1 VVTSA
6 VIGQRRPKTVTERLT
21 ACLLFIGRD
30 IQRLDQGTGIG
41 GRDLVTTEWMMAETE
56 SEDFDE
62 FFRLVKMLGETG
74 LIEDQLS
81 MTAQEWFFNTPRAWS
96 EVERLLTTQTDSNQA
111 FVAMWFND
119 SVEEAFTKGIAP
131 AIAHSG
137 YRPLRID
144 QKEHNNKI
152 DDEIIAEIRRL
163 RFVIAD
169 FTCAPGSPRGGVYYE
184 AGFAR
189 GLGMP
194 VIWTCKNESMSD
206 LHFDTRQYAH
216 IVWGA
221 PDDLYRKLKARIGA
235 TLGDGPLPKA

>member
-1 VVTSA
+1 
-6 VIGQRRPKTVTERLT
+6 
-21 ACLLFIGRD
+21 
-30 IQRLDQGTGIG
+30 
-41 GRDLVTTEWMMAETE
+41 MMAETE

-152 DDEIIAEIRRL
+152 DDEIIAEIRRS

-221 PDDLYRKLKARIGA
+221 PDIPKIEGSNWGHFGRRSIAEGRKCLRNRPLIEHQHGRASDNRHAHDFARCIRSDDCLFSMEDS
-235 TLGDGPLPKA
+235 TSKNRTRLI